1 MNENGKHEI
10 KMQLLKLMVNKAMD
24 EFEQTETYQTILDN
38 DTLEDKDTIIILE
51 VYNIIWEGIF
61 KERMTEFCQDV
72 TDAEFLLDKIV
83 ELSRTVKE
91 HEIELYLLAN
101 RIDGEVDD
109 AAMNS
114 YSGMVPNDEMEIFE
128 AIEEVVHARIN
139 NH

>member
-1 MNENGKHEI
+1 MSDNGKHEI
-10 KMQLLKLMVNKAMD
+10 KMQLLKLMVTKAVD

-61 KERMTEFCQDV
+61 KERMTKFCQGLSDV
-72 TDAEFLLDKIV
+72 EVLLDKIV

-101 RIDGEVDD
+101 RMDGEVDD

-128 AIEEVVHARIN
+128 AIEEVVYERSR
-139 NH
+139 

>member
-1 MNENGKHEI
+1 MNEYKRQEI
-10 KMQLLKLMVNKAMD
+10 KKRLLFLMVNKAMD

-61 KERMTEFCQDV
+61 KERMTEFCQGV
-72 TDAEFLLDKIV
+72 TDVEVLLDKIV

-128 AIEEVVHARIN
+128 AIEEVVYARIN